1 MVKRIQKMENTFSLC
16 LRGENSMVNLWEF
29 ANNLPFVQIRK
40 MDGTVVTGKTIGVF
54 DAEELGDEDNEDM
67 IALDLDGN
75 GVESVYQSEIES
87 IERI

>member
-1 MVKRIQKMENTFSLC
+1 MAKRIQKRENTFFLC
-16 LRGENSMVNLWEF
+16 LRGENNMVNLWEF
-29 ANNLPFVQIRK
+29 ANSMPFVQIRK
-40 MDGTVVTGKTIGVF
+40 IDGTVVAGKTIGVF

-67 IALDLDGN
+67 ISLDLDGG